1 VLVAIDEKGLMKT
14 NFLNIHDLVLVLT
27 SLECCLLAILLNL
40 LPAKH
45 RQPRRILSG
54 FFVLIALV
62 LTTTLIVWNVD
73 LTGIAIN
80 RSPLVVCILAF
91 CLLLQGPVLYFY
103 MRSLSQQVQ
112 LWRVGNILH
121 LLPAVV
127 AVALLVIFDIDS
139 LEWWPSTELEGAE
152 NTAVAL
158 VWALVKI
165 SPLGYI
171 IACVIAEYKLRE
183 NLKALYSDI
192 SLSELKLA
200 DAVLAGF
207 CIHWIWSLMA
217 YASEGYVSASV
228 SDSLGITDNYL
239 TVILVNALF
248 IFGLV
253 NTRQLLSVHVMPVA
267 KPVQPSKMDHKVA
280 VIEKAMKEDKLYLE
294 SNINLERFAEQIG
307 LKPRDISA
315 ILKMHY
321 QSNFF
326 EFINRYRVEEAK
338 MLLLSPELKNE
349 TVLEIIYKSG
359 FNSPSAFH
367 RFFKRMVGVTPTEF
381 RLQGGGQGNTQ
392 SNAQRKQ

>member
-1 VLVAIDEKGLMKT
+1 MKT

-27 SLECCLLAILLNL
+27 AVECCLLAALLNL

-45 RQPRRILSG
+45 IQPRRILSG
-54 FFVLIALV
+54 FFILIALV
-62 LTTTLIVWNVD
+62 LTTTLIVWNGD
-73 LTGIAIN
+73 LKGAAIN
-80 RSPLVVCILAF
+80 QSPLMVSILAV

-103 MRSLSQQVQ
+103 LRSLSQQIT
-112 LWRVGNILH
+112 LLRWRNLVH
-121 LLPAVV
+121 LVPALV
-127 AVALLVIFDIDS
+127 AACLLVLFDIDS
-139 LEWWPSTELEGAE
+139 LEWWPSTLLVGAE
-152 NTAVAL
+152 NTAVAF

-171 IACVIAEYKLRE
+171 VACVIAEYKLRE

-192 SLSELKLA
+192 SMSELKLA

-207 CIHWIWSLMA
+207 CIHWLWSLLA
-217 YASEGYVSASV
+217 YVLEGQVSAAV
-228 SDSLGITDNYL
+228 SDSLGIIDNYL

-248 IFGLV
+248 VFGLV
-253 NTRQLLSVHVMPVA
+253 NTRQLLSVNAMPIA
-267 KPVQPSKMDHKVA
+267 KPVQPAKMDHKVA
-280 VIEKAMKEDKLYLE
+280 VIEKAMNEDKLYLE

-338 MLLLSPELKNE
+338 RLLLSPDFKNE

-381 RLQGGGQGNTQ
+381 RQQGAAA
-392 SNAQRKQ
+392 SAE

>member
-1 VLVAIDEKGLMKT
+1 MKT

-27 SLECCLLAILLNL
+27 AVECCLLAALLNL

-45 RQPRRILSG
+45 IQPRRILSG
-54 FFVLIALV
+54 FFILIALV
-62 LTTTLIVWNVD
+62 LTTTLIVWNGD
-73 LTGIAIN
+73 LKGAAIN
-80 RSPLVVCILAF
+80 QSPLMVSILAV

-103 MRSLSQQVQ
+103 LRSLSQQIT
-112 LWRVGNILH
+112 LLRWRNLVH

-127 AVALLVIFDIDS
+127 AACMLVLFDIDS
-139 LEWWPSTELEGAE
+139 LEWWPSTPLVGAE
-152 NTAVAL
+152 NTAVAF

-171 IACVIAEYKLRE
+171 VACVIAEYKLRE

-192 SLSELKLA
+192 SMSELKLA

-207 CIHWIWSLMA
+207 CIHWLWSLLA
-217 YASEGYVSASV
+217 YVLEGQVSAAV
-228 SDSLGITDNYL
+228 SDSLGIIDNYL

-248 IFGLV
+248 VFGLV
-253 NTRQLLSVHVMPVA
+253 NTRQLLSVNAMPIA
-267 KPVQPSKMDHKVA
+267 KPVQPAKMDHKVA
-280 VIEKAMKEDKLYLE
+280 VIEKAMNEDKRYLE

-338 MLLLSPELKNE
+338 RLLLSPDFKNE

-381 RLQGGGQGNTQ
+381 RQQGAA
-392 SNAQRKQ
+392 SAE

>member
-1 VLVAIDEKGLMKT
+1 MKT

-27 SLECCLLAILLNL
+27 AVECCLLAALLNL

-45 RQPRRILSG
+45 IQPRRILSG
-54 FFVLIALV
+54 FFILIALV
-62 LTTTLIVWNVD
+62 LTTTLIVWNGD
-73 LTGIAIN
+73 LKGAAIN
-80 RSPLVVCILAF
+80 QSPLMVSILAV

-103 MRSLSQQVQ
+103 LRSLSQQIT
-112 LWRVGNILH
+112 LLRWRNLVH
-121 LLPAVV
+121 LVPALV
-127 AVALLVIFDIDS
+127 AACLLVLFDIDS
-139 LEWWPSTELEGAE
+139 LEWWPSTLLVGAE
-152 NTAVAL
+152 NTAVAF

-171 IACVIAEYKLRE
+171 VACVIAEYKLRE

-192 SLSELKLA
+192 SMSELKLA

-207 CIHWIWSLMA
+207 CIHWLWSLLA
-217 YASEGYVSASV
+217 YVLEGQVSAAV
-228 SDSLGITDNYL
+228 SDSLGIIDNYL

-248 IFGLV
+248 VFGLV
-253 NTRQLLSVHVMPVA
+253 NTRQLLSVNAMPIA
-267 KPVQPSKMDHKVA
+267 KPVQPAKMDHKVA
-280 VIEKAMKEDKLYLE
+280 VIEKAMNEDKLYLE

-338 MLLLSPELKNE
+338 RLLLSPDFKNE

-381 RLQGGGQGNTQ
+381 RQQGAA
-392 SNAQRKQ
+392 SAE

>member
-1 VLVAIDEKGLMKT
+1 MKT
-14 NFLNIHDLVLVLT
+14 NFLNIHDVVLLLT
-27 SLECCLLAILLNL
+27 AVECCVLAALLNL

-45 RQPRRILSG
+45 LQPRRILSA

-62 LTTTLIVWNVD
+62 LTTTLIVWNGD
-73 LTGIAIN
+73 LKGAAIN
-80 RSPLVVCILAF
+80 QSPLVVTILAV

-103 MRSLSQQVQ
+103 LRSLSQKMQ
-112 LWRVGNILH
+112 LLRWWNFLH
-121 LLPAVV
+121 LVPALV
-127 AVALLVIFDIDS
+127 AALLLVLFDINS
-139 LEWWPSTELEGAE
+139 LEWWPTTELVGAE
-152 NTAVAL
+152 NTAVAFI
-158 VWALVKI
+158 WALVKI

-171 IACVIAEYKLRE
+171 VACVIAEYKLRE
-183 NLKALYSDI
+183 NLKALYSAI
-192 SLSELKLA
+192 SMSELKLA

-207 CIHWIWSLMA
+207 CIHWLWSLLA
-217 YASEGYVSASV
+217 YVLEGQVSAGV
-228 SDSLGITDNYL
+228 SDSLGIIDNYL

-248 IFGLV
+248 VFGLI
-253 NTRQLLSVHVMPVA
+253 NTRQLLSVNAMPVA
-267 KPVQPSKMDHKVA
+267 KPIQPTKMDHKVA
-280 VIEKAMKEDKLYLE
+280 VIEKAMNEDKLYLE
-294 SNINLERFAEQIG
+294 SNINLERFAEQTG

-338 MLLLSPELKNE
+338 RLLLSPDYKNE

-381 RLQGGGQGNTQ
+381 RQQG
-392 SNAQRKQ
+392 

>member
-1 VLVAIDEKGLMKT
+1 MKT

-27 SLECCLLAILLNL
+27 AVECCVLAVLLNL

-45 RQPRRILSG
+45 LQPRRILSG

-62 LTTTLIVWNVD
+62 LTTTLIVWNGD
-73 LTGIAIN
+73 LKTIAIN
-80 RSPLVVCILAF
+80 RTPFVVTILAA

-103 MRSLSQQVQ
+103 LRSLSQQIV
-112 LWRVGNILH
+112 LLRWRNLLH
-121 LLPAVV
+121 FAPALIAVMLLAV
-127 AVALLVIFDIDS
+127 FGIDS
-139 LEWWPSTELEGAE
+139 LEWQPATELVGTE
-152 NTAVAL
+152 NAVVAF
-158 VWALVKI
+158 VWALVKL

-183 NLKALYSDI
+183 QLKHLYSDI
-192 SLSELKLA
+192 AMSELKLA
-200 DAVLAGF
+200 DVVLAGF
-207 CIHWIWSLMA
+207 CLHWLWSLLA
-217 YASEGYVSASV
+217 YLLEGLVSASV
-228 SDSLGITDNYL
+228 SDTLGIIDNYL
-239 TVILVNALF
+239 TVMLVNGLF
-248 IFGLV
+248 VFGLI
-253 NTRQLLSVHVMPVA
+253 NTRQLLSVHAVPVA
-267 KPVQPSKMDHKVA
+267 KPVQPTKMDHKVEI
-280 VIEKAMKEDKLYLE
+280 IEKAMHEDKLFLE

-338 MLLLSPELKNE
+338 RLLVLPELKDE
-349 TVLEIIYKSG
+349 TILEIIYKSG

-381 RLQGGGQGNTQ
+381 R
-392 SNAQRKQ
+392 QRGDTAN